1 MWLVERRGQSEWW
14 ANGLCW
20 MRRLVA
26 RDAAWEGRRG
36 ENCGGRFLSRA
47 GVDCAVAA
55 VVGRVVAR
63 GSGGKRALLR
73 RLRGHWGATRGL
85 KGDAMQNWDAMG
97 ERRAEEGKTEGGA
110 LAVLSAAKEAFEH
123 SQKEHAARNRVLW
136 NYYRNPL
143 SAAWWAGAAKGL
155 SGRGGVLGGE
165 GAVGAAQERGLPRRF
180 FGGGRL
186 RGAGEAGFDERGR
199 REIVIENDIAWRV
212 HAMVDFLFNRPVRLT
227 STSGDEG
234 KARRIGRVLEI
245 AWEASGGMGLMQ
257 DAALLAHVYGH
268 VDFLV
273 RIAPE
278 EAKGDVSEAGEGG
291 DLEAVEAG
299 EDERAEAMAR
309 RVRIEIV
316 DPTRGVALLS
326 DEDYRRFS
334 GYVVRTRR
342 AVRGEA
348 GDALVF
354 TEVFSGGE
362 RWLFSERVSE
372 RGELIGRAELVERG
386 RSIGGRDGVP
396 VVHVQNVSQPFRYEG
411 LSEVEPLIALQDE
424 LNTRLSDRANRVTL
438 QCFKM
443 YLAKGVEGFEKT
455 PVGPGTVWTSENPD
469 AKIEAFGG
477 DSANPSE
484 ETHID
489 EVREAMDKVSGVPP
503 LAAGVVRAKIG
514 NLTSENALRVTL
526 QGLLTRTA
534 RKRVAWGRGIAGVC
548 AIVLEALDAA
558 GVLRTGEMERG
569 VNVEW
574 SDALPRD
581 VGDELRSAQAK
592 AALGVDRGR
601 VLADLGIGS
610 GDRGVE

>member
-1 MWLVERRGQSEWW
+1 
-14 ANGLCW
+14 
-20 MRRLVA
+20 MR
-26 RDAAWEGRRG
+26 
-36 ENCGGRFLSRA
+36 
-47 GVDCAVAA
+47 
-55 VVGRVVAR
+55 
-63 GSGGKRALLR
+63 
-73 RLRGHWGATRGL
+73 
-85 KGDAMQNWDAMG
+85 NWDAMDAG
-97 ERRAEEGKTEGGA
+97 MAAESEGQA
-110 LAVLSAAKEAFEH
+110 DAASAMAVLREAKDAFER
-123 SQKEHAARNRVLW
+123 SQAEHAARNRVLW

-155 SGRGGVLGGE
+155 SRRAGGLSAAAGTT
-165 GAVGAAQERGLPRRF
+165 GAAQERGLPRRF
-180 FGGGRL
+180 FGSGRL
-186 RGAGEAGFDERGR
+186 RGVSDLEERGR

-227 STSGDEG
+227 STIADAE

-245 AWEASGGMGLMQ
+245 AWEASGGMSLLQ

-273 RIAPE
+273 RLLPAE
-278 EAKGDVSEAGEGG
+278 EEESLSDREIKGLQVDQEPASER
-291 DLEAVEAG
+291 
-299 EDERAEAMAR
+299 RATKDRQAHQI
-309 RVRIEIV
+309 RIEIV
-316 DPTRGVALLS
+316 DPMRGVAVLS
-326 DEDYRRFS
+326 DEDYRRLR

-348 GDALVF
+348 SDEQVY
-354 TEVFSGGE
+354 TEVFDRGE
-362 RWLFSERVSE
+362 RWLFRERVNE
-372 RGELIGRAELVERG
+372 RGEAIGRAELLEHG

-469 AKIEAFGG
+469 ARIESFGG
-477 DSANPSE
+477 DSATPSE

-534 RKRVAWGRGIAGVC
+534 RKRVAWGRGIAAVC
-548 AIVLEALDAA
+548 AIVLEALDDA
-558 GVLRTGEMERG
+558 GVLKTTEAERG

-581 VGDELRSAQAK
+581 VADELKSAQAK
-592 AALGVDRGR
+592 AALGVDRER
-601 VLADLGIGS
+601 VLADLGIG
-610 GDRGVE
+610 GGERGVE